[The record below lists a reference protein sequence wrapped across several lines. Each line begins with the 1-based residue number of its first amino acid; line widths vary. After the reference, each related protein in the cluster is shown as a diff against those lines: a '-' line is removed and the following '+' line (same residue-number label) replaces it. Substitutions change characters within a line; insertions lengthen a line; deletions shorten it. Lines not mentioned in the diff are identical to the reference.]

1 MGAYAVKPAVVSYE
15 HCCLLSAPEKRCLEP
30 LNVACSPPLSLVNL
44 SPAFFPMSIF
54 SGCSFTFLYITF
66 LFYPDPSHFIREISS
81 PVNFSLDIAIIFS
94 HFLST
99 DYYVDLHLA
108 HIVLCTSIP
117 SVPSQGCSS
126 SSFSL

>member
-1 MGAYAVKPAVVSYE
+1 MGAYTMKLTVVSYE
-15 HCCLLSAPEKRCLEP
+15 HSCLLSAPEKRCPEP
-30 LNVACSPPLSLVNL
+30 LNVSYSPNLSLVTP

-54 SGCSFTFLYITF
+54 SGCSFTFLSITF
-66 LFYPDPSHFIREISS
+66 LFYLDPSHFIREISS
-81 PVNFSLDIAIIFS
+81 PVNFSLHIAIVLS

-117 SVPSQGCSS
+117 SVPSQDCSS
-126 SSFSL
+126 ISFSS